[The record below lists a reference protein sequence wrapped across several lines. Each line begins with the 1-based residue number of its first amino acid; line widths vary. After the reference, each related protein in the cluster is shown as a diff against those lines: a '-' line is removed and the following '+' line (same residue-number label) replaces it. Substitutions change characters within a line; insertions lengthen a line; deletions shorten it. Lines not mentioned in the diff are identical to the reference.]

1 MSNSNIKLTDEAKI
15 QIAKLLGFDIS
26 PDTMDDYHQILDD
39 AIRKTALLNINNVKN
54 LVPTGLENPV
64 GDPLIETQIQTQK
77 NEVTKNIQPNDLVTY
92 HGRNLI
98 DNLFDIVEDLPTRNN
113 VNQIKTTLIDDN
125 AITDPQ
131 LRGDIRNQKNQ
142 ILRNLSE
149 TDALQY
155 LNSGPRQYNALFDD
169 LQTDGAVANVL
180 RSVINSKLDDFIEPT
195 KTNLLTKNL
204 EIPEFINRYGAGL
217 FQNIL
222 IKELSN
228 ADTGSID
235 FFIDYVTQ
243 VQIGRASFLGNLMVN
258 NTPGVDSITNNQIEL
273 TNKGKDAKKYLKYT
287 TKDVGKDIDL
297 DKIRQVPD
305 TSGSD
310 EYPVDGYFV
319 IGEQGNFNYS
329 EQINKFS
336 SVERNQVDIQND
348 IQLPNQRTLD
358 GYLINLG
365 EPTNSAGESLTPF
378 IGQTQFIKNDLSY
391 GFNANGK
398 SELPATF
405 NLITDLASDGL
416 PLSVQGDS
424 ELGKGGYIF
433 LKQTILNRIDRAQT
447 KELEGRYGNVTD
459 AMNDPLGA
467 GVALLKGQ
475 APPFTLSYDI
485 TTLPGFLTTFDV
497 VRRLSGIDPGISPI
511 PEESIGKSVV
521 NTIKNGINTL
531 FGRNIFGGDITECDT
546 NNSELVPPHI
556 PRNKTLL
563 RYTSTGQ
570 LFKMYNTLSYN
581 KFTPEWLRDPDTL
594 DLFSTLIPKPKS
606 NLYIDSQRKYNTF
619 QKIGGILG
627 LPVKEPDSNYI
638 VDNTDPVRLNDSP
651 KNSGL
656 GSGKLSDDFVEYD
669 SNADGTGEVGPN
681 GGRFSTIAIKAG
693 DKTNDIYWQ
702 SSQPLRSTN
711 TVFGNP
717 FISSDDPFRIDGQ
730 NWDGTI
736 NLSQTF
742 SFNGDSILCGTQALA
757 NRDDIIGDV
766 VRNSTRSLRGMSKGN
781 AVKWPIENKQFCR
794 VWTKDNGYNQ
804 ISDLVRKGYRGY
816 GRGLMTDTKYTTL
829 DKNGI
834 PIIAPTKQNSI
845 IDEYGERTLDPT
857 IAKRYMLS
865 IENLAW
871 RGAKVFL
878 PCGEVGPN
886 GGRIMWFP
894 PYNISFSDNTT
905 VNWTTNEFVGRPEP
919 IYTYNNSSRSGSL
932 GFKIVVDHP
941 SIVNHFNSGI
951 YNERINGQYPGRAD
965 GELEAFFADCVNY
978 PIEDLLKKYKQF
990 ASDEINN
997 LVTLINKNKTI
1008 LDLIYSGNPKV
1019 YYHNDLPGDCT
1030 AEKRKGNNPNP
1041 EGCSATFVT
1050 QDLQKLVDE
1059 YSGRSVSYISE
1070 NSKST
1075 NSGWADLPKTEEFF
1089 NTILP
1094 NGWTELNNMI
1104 TKICD
1109 TIKDVINQN
1118 KDAVV
1123 LKLTIPIE
1131 TNTSYLN
1138 QDASDYN
1145 KNLSER
1151 RKGALVKYIKE
1162 QIKNQ
1167 ISDFDVN
1174 KIQFNGSV
1182 KKYQENANSLDQGSV
1197 VETPT
1202 VDLTNTTN
1210 KVQLNDEDNPRSIY
1224 AKEAY
1229 LYRYAVING
1238 AGVKI
1243 EYTDGTVQNLVDKVN
1258 KDNAALQLKLDYYN
1272 SLFERLR
1279 AGVLQPFNKE
1289 CDMFEELKED
1299 SPFLYDK
1306 LIEKL
1311 KFFHPA
1317 FHSTTPE
1324 GFNSRLTFLQQCAK
1338 AGDSI
1343 DTSVVTNT
1351 VFGPPPVCIL
1361 RIGDFYHTKIIING
1375 INITYDPLVWDM
1387 NYEGIGMQ
1395 PMIANVDIQFSY
1407 IGGSSLGGPINE
1419 LQNALSFNY
1428 FANTNLYDNRAKLS
1442 KDEQDNVEFTINP
1455 ILRKSD
1461 VVEIESRPLS
1471 PLPTSS
1477 FNGGDLTPPKNP
1489 ESQYYYI
1496 PKRND
1501 SKSKT
1506 PEVPPINL
1514 NKTKEEI
1521 LNETNNLG

>member
-1 MSNSNIKLTDEAKI
+1 
-15 QIAKLLGFDIS
+15 
-26 PDTMDDYHQILDD
+26 
-39 AIRKTALLNINNVKN
+39 
-54 LVPTGLENPV
+54 
-64 GDPLIETQIQTQK
+64 
-77 NEVTKNIQPNDLVTY
+77 
-92 HGRNLI
+92 
-98 DNLFDIVEDLPTRNN
+98 
-113 VNQIKTTLIDDN
+113 
-125 AITDPQ
+125 
-131 LRGDIRNQKNQ
+131 
-142 ILRNLSE
+142 
-149 TDALQY
+149 
-155 LNSGPRQYNALFDD
+155 
-169 LQTDGAVANVL
+169 
-180 RSVINSKLDDFIEPT
+180 
-195 KTNLLTKNL
+195 
-204 EIPEFINRYGAGL
+204 
-217 FQNIL
+217 
-222 IKELSN
+222 
-228 ADTGSID
+228 
-235 FFIDYVTQ
+235 VTQ

-273 TNKGKDAKKYLKYT
+273 TNKGKDAKKYIKYT

-305 TSGSD
+305 TTGSD

-378 IGQTQFIKNDLSY
+378 IGQTQFTKNDLSY

-485 TTLPGFLTTFDV
+485 TTLPGFLTAFDV

-570 LFKMYNTLSYN
+570 LFKMYNTISYN

-594 DLFSTLIPKPKS
+594 DLFSAIIPKPKS
-606 NLYIDSQRKYNTF
+606 NLYIDSK
-619 QKIGGILG
+619 KIDEEGNSVETG
-627 LPVKEPDSNYI
+627 LPVRGPNANYVI
-638 VDNTDPVRLNDSP
+638 DNTDPVRLNDSP
-651 KNSGL
+651 NNSGL

-669 SNADGTGEVGPN
+669 SNADGTGE
-681 GGRFSTIAIKAG
+681 GGRINTIAIKSG
-693 DKTNDIYWQ
+693 DRTNDIYWE
-702 SSQPLRSTN
+702 SKTPLRDNAS
-711 TVFGNP
+711 FANP
-717 FISSDDPFRIDGQ
+717 YVTSYGPFYDDKQ
-730 NWDGTI
+730 NWLVPSFSKDY
-736 NLSQTF
+736 

-781 AVKWPIENKQFCR
+781 AVKWPIENKKFCR
-794 VWTKDNGYNQ
+794 VWTKDNNYNQ

-919 IYTYNNSSRSGSL
+919 IYTYNNSSRSGTL

-978 PIEDLLKKYKQF
+978 QIEDLLKKYKQF
-990 ASDEINN
+990 TSDEINN
-997 LVTLINKNKTI
+997 LVALINKNKTT

-1030 AEKRKGNNPNP
+1030 AEKGKKNNANP

-1050 QDLQKLVDE
+1050 QDLEKLKKD
-1059 YSGRSVSYISE
+1059 YLGLRDKYIAAQLKE
-1070 NSKST
+1070 T
-1075 NSGWADLPKTEEFF
+1075 WGDIPKTEDFF
-1089 NTILP
+1089 DNIIP
-1094 NGWTELNNMI
+1094 NGWTDLNNMI

-1109 TIKDVINQN
+1109 TIKEVLNQN

-1123 LKLTIPIE
+1123 LNITIPIE

-1138 QDASDYN
+1138 VSENNYN

-1151 RKGALVKYIKE
+1151 RKTALIKYIKE
-1162 QIKNQ
+1162 QVKKQIPVIVEEKIK
-1167 ISDFDVN
+1167 FD
-1174 KIQFNGSV
+1174 GSV
-1182 KKYQENANSLDQGSV
+1182 KKYQANKNSLDQGSV
-1197 VETPT
+1197 VETPS
-1202 VDLTNTTN
+1202 VDLNDKA
-1210 KVQLNDEDNPRSIY
+1210 KVELEDEDGLRAVFS
-1224 AKEAY
+1224 KESY
-1229 LYRYAVING
+1229 LYRYAVIKG
-1238 AGVKI
+1238 TGVKI
-1243 EYTDGTVQNLVDKVN
+1243 TYSDGTVQNLANKVK
-1258 KDNAALQLKLDYYN
+1258 KDNATLQLKLDYYN

-1521 LNETNNLG
+1521 LNDTNNLG

>member
-1 MSNSNIKLTDEAKI
+1 MSNSNIQLTEEAKI

-26 PDTMDDYHQILDD
+26 PDKMDDYHQILDD
-39 AIRKTALLNINNVKN
+39 AIRKTAALNINNVKN

-92 HGRNLI
+92 HGRNVI
-98 DNLFDIVEDLPTRNN
+98 DDLFDIVEDLPTRNN

-131 LRGDIRNQKNQ
+131 LRGDIKNQKNQ
-142 ILRNLSE
+142 ILKNLSE
-149 TDALQY
+149 NEALQY
-155 LNSGPRQYNALFDD
+155 LNSGPRQYNSLFDD

-180 RSVINSKLDDFIEPT
+180 RSVINSSLDDFIEPT

-235 FFIDYVTQ
+235 YFIDYVTQ

-258 NTPGVDSITNNQIEL
+258 NTPGVDSISNNQIEY
-273 TNKGKDAKKYLKYT
+273 TNKAKDANKYIKYT
-287 TKDVGKDIDL
+287 TKDVGKDINL
-297 DKIRQVPD
+297 DEIRQVPD
-305 TSGSD
+305 TTGSD
-310 EYPVDGYFV
+310 EYPVEGYFI
-319 IGEQGNFNYS
+319 IGEQGNYNYS

-336 SVERNQVDIQND
+336 TQERVQVDIQND

-365 EPTNSAGESLTPF
+365 DPTNSAGESLTPF
-378 IGQTQFIKNDLSY
+378 IGQTQFTKNDLTY
-391 GFNANGK
+391 GFNANGR

-405 NLITDLASDGL
+405 NLINDLASDTL
-416 PLSVQGDS
+416 PTTVQNDS

-433 LKQTILNRIDRAQT
+433 LKQNILNRIDRAQT
-447 KELEGRYGNVTD
+447 KEIEGRIGSVTD
-459 AMNDPLGA
+459 AISDPAGA

-475 APPFTLSYDI
+475 APAFTLSYDI

-497 VRRLSGIDPGISPI
+497 ARRLSGVDLGISPI
-511 PEESIGKSVV
+511 PEENIASSVV
-521 NTIKNGINTL
+521 TTIKNGINTL

-563 RYTSTGQ
+563 RYTSSGQ
-570 LFKMYNTLSYN
+570 LFKMYNTLAYN

-594 DLFSTLIPKPKS
+594 DIFGKLVPKPKS
-606 NLYIDSQRKYNTF
+606 NLYIDSQRSYTAF

-627 LPVKEPDSNYI
+627 LPVKEPDSNYL
-638 VDNTDPVRLNDSP
+638 VDNTDPARLNDSP

-669 SNADGTGEVGPN
+669 TNADGTGE
-681 GGRFSTIAIKAG
+681 GGRISTIAIKAG
-693 DKTNDIYWQ
+693 DKTSDIYWE
-702 SSQPLRSTN
+702 SKTPLRDNASFANPYVTSD
-711 TVFGNP
+711 NP
-717 FISSDDPFRIDGQ
+717 FRADGQ

-781 AVKWPIENKQFCR
+781 AVKWPTTSNEFCR
-794 VWTKDNGYNQ
+794 VWTKDKGYNQ
-804 ISDLVRKGYRGY
+804 ISDLVRKGYIRG

-829 DKNGI
+829 DKNGM

-845 IDEYGERTLDPT
+845 IDENGERILDPT

-894 PYNISFSDNTT
+894 PYGITFSENNT
-905 VNWTTNEFVGRPEP
+905 VNWTTNEFIGRPEP
-919 IYTYNNSSRSGSL
+919 IYTYNNSSKSGSL
-932 GFKIVVDHP
+932 GFKLVVDHP
-941 SIVNHFNSGI
+941 SIVNHFNSAEFNPQKYGKGD
-951 YNERINGQYPGRAD
+951 Y
-965 GELEAFFADCVNY
+965 ELEAFFDDCVNY
-978 PIEDLLKKYKQF
+978 PIEDLLLKYKEF
-990 ASDEINN
+990 TSDEINN
-997 LVTLINKNKTI
+997 LTALINKNKIT

-1019 YYHNDLPGDCT
+1019 YYDNDLPGNCT
-1030 AEKRKGNNPNP
+1030 LVDIDNRSTNIR
-1041 EGCSATFVT
+1041 CSATFEDPNLTNLYLNYLTREVDYLT
-1050 QDLQKLVDE
+1050 Q
-1059 YSGRSVSYISE
+1059 
-1070 NSKST
+1070 
-1075 NSGWADLPKTEEFF
+1075 
-1089 NTILP
+1089 NTINSWGDSATTTTFFSQTLP
-1094 NGWTELNNMI
+1094 NGWADLNNMI
-1104 TKICD
+1104 TTISSKIKEITDKGLD
-1109 TIKDVINQN
+1109 TKILNVS
-1118 KDAVV
+1118 
-1123 LKLTIPIE
+1123 IPIE
-1131 TNTSYLN
+1131 SNTSFLN
-1138 QDASDYN
+1138 QDVTNYN
-1145 KNLSER
+1145 ANLSGR
-1151 RKGALVKYIKE
+1151 RKNTLAKYIKDKIKEDNPTFNVELIKFNADIKKSEGGNVE
-1162 QIKNQ
+1162 Q
-1167 ISDFDVN
+1167 S
-1174 KIQFNGSV
+1174 
-1182 KKYQENANSLDQGSV
+1182 SV

-1202 VDLTNTTN
+1202 SFKRKENGAISDDYNN
-1210 KVQLNDEDNPRSIY
+1210 ENNPISIY
-1224 AKEAY
+1224 SKEEY
-1229 LYRYAVING
+1229 LFRYAVING
-1238 AGVKI
+1238 AQIKI
-1243 EYTDGTVQNLVDKVN
+1243 NYTDGTVFNLAEQTSKN
-1258 KDNAALQLKLDYYN
+1258 TAELQLKLDYYN
-1272 SLFERLR
+1272 SLFRKLR

-1289 CDMFEELKED
+1289 CDMFEELKSN

-1306 LIEKL
+1306 LIDKL

-1324 GFNSRLTFLQQCAK
+1324 GFNSRLTFLNQCAK
-1338 AGDSI
+1338 AGNSI

-1387 NYEGIGMQ
+1387 NYEGIGVQ
-1395 PMIANVDIQFSY
+1395 PMIANVDIQFNY

-1428 FANTNLYDNRAKLS
+1428 FANTNLYENRAKLS
-1442 KDEQDNVEFTINP
+1442 KDEEDYLNQRLDEINKQTMSEIKSKQQELSNFKLNNTLNTSPQNLRNLGAYNGTDNTTTKQSP
-1455 ILRKSD
+1455 IL
-1461 VVEIESRPLS
+1461 
-1471 PLPTSS
+1471 
-1477 FNGGDLTPPKNP
+1477 TP
-1489 ESQYYYI
+1489 
-1496 PKRND
+1496 RF
-1501 SKSKT
+1501 
-1506 PEVPPINL
+1506 L
-1514 NKTKEEI
+1514 
-1521 LNETNNLG
+1521 

>member
-1 MSNSNIKLTDEAKI
+1 MSNSNIKLTEEAKI

-26 PDTMDDYHQILDD
+26 PDKMDDYHQILDD

-77 NEVTKNIQPNDLVTY
+77 NEVTKNIQPNDLVAY
-92 HGRNLI
+92 HGRNVI

-131 LRGDIRNQKNQ
+131 LRGDIKNQKNQ
-142 ILRNLSE
+142 ILKNLSE
-149 TDALQY
+149 ADALQY
-155 LNSGPRQYNALFDD
+155 LNSGSRQYNALFDD

-180 RSVINSKLDDFIEPT
+180 RNVINSKLDDFIEPT
-195 KTNLLTKNL
+195 KTYLLTKNL

-222 IKELSN
+222 IKDLSN

-273 TNKGKDAKKYLKYT
+273 TNKGKDANKYIKYT
-287 TKDVGKDIDL
+287 TKDVGKDVDL
-297 DKIRQVPD
+297 EKIRQVPD
-305 TSGSD
+305 TTGSD

-319 IGEQGNFNYS
+319 IGEQGNYNYS

-336 SVERNQVDIQND
+336 SVERTQVDIQND
-348 IQLPNQRTLD
+348 IQLPNERTLD

-365 EPTNSAGESLTPF
+365 DPTNSAGESLTPF
-378 IGQTQFIKNDLSY
+378 IGQTQFTKNDLSY

-546 NNSELVPPHI
+546 NNEELVPPHI

-570 LFKMYNTLSYN
+570 LFKMYNTISYN

-594 DLFSTLIPKPKS
+594 DLFSAIIPKPKS
-606 NLYIDSQRKYNTF
+606 NLYIDSQRGYTTA

-627 LPVKEPDSNYI
+627 LPVKEPDSNYV

-651 KNSGL
+651 RNSGL
-656 GSGKLSDDFVEYD
+656 GSGKLSDNFVEYD
-669 SNADGTGEVGPN
+669 SNADGTGD
-681 GGRFSTIAIKAG
+681 GGRISTIAIRAG
-693 DKTNDIYWQ
+693 ESTDDIYWE
-702 SSQPLRSTN
+702 SKTPLRDNAS
-711 TVFGNP
+711 FANP
-717 FISSDDPFRIDGQ
+717 FITSDDPFRADGQ

-736 NLSQTF
+736 EF
-742 SFNGDSILCGTQALA
+742 SGSFTFNGDSILCGTQALA

-781 AVKWPIENKQFCR
+781 AVKWPNNETNKQFCR
-794 VWTKDNGYNQ
+794 VWTKDNNYNQ

-845 IDEYGERTLDPT
+845 IDEYGEGTLDPT

-941 SIVNHFNSGI
+941 SIVNHFNSSI
-951 YNERINGQYPGRAD
+951 YNGNDYGTNP

-978 PIEDLLKKYKQF
+978 PIEDLLSKYKQF
-990 ASDEINN
+990 ASDEVFN
-997 LVTLINKNKTI
+997 LKALIEKNKTT

-1030 AEKRKGNNPNP
+1030 AKAIPN
-1041 EGCSATFVT
+1041 GCNANYVEDS
-1050 QDLQKLVDE
+1050 LQKLVDE
-1059 YSGRSVSYISE
+1059 YQGRSVSYISE
-1070 NSKST
+1070 NSKSI
-1075 NSGWADLPKTEEFF
+1075 NSSWADLPKTEEFF

-1238 AGVKI
+1238 VGVKI
-1243 EYTDGTVQNLVDKVN
+1243 EYTDGTVTSLADKIS
-1258 KDNAALQLKLDYYN
+1258 KDNAENQLKLEYYD
-1272 SLFERLR
+1272 SLFRKLR
-1279 AGVLQPFNKE
+1279 SGVLQPFNKE
-1289 CDMFEELKED
+1289 CDMFEQLKED
-1299 SPFLYDK
+1299 SPFLYDE

-1351 VFGPPPVCIL
+1351 AFGPPPVCIL

-1442 KDEQDNVEFTINP
+1442 KDEEDYLNQRLEEIN
-1455 ILRKSD
+1455 KQNKA
-1461 VVEIESRPLS
+1461 EI
-1471 PLPTSS
+1471 
-1477 FNGGDLTPPKNP
+1477 
-1489 ESQYYYI
+1489 
-1496 PKRND
+1496 D
-1501 SKSKT
+1501 SKQEELSKFKLKKGLDT
-1506 PEVPPINL
+1506 SPQNLRQLGAYKGTDKTEYVSPINL
-1514 NKTKEEI
+1514 NKTKEQI
-1521 LNETNNLG
+1521 LNDTNNFG

>member
-26 PDTMDDYHQILDD
+26 PDKMDDYHQILDD

-77 NEVTKNIQPNDLVTY
+77 NEVTKNIQPNDLVAY
-92 HGRNLI
+92 HGRNVI
-98 DNLFDIVEDLPTRNN
+98 DDLFDIVEDLPTRNN

-131 LRGDIRNQKNQ
+131 LRGDIKNQKNQ
-142 ILRNLSE
+142 ILKNLSE
-149 TDALQY
+149 ADALQY

-180 RSVINSKLDDFIEPT
+180 RNVINSKLDDFIEPT
-195 KTNLLTKNL
+195 KTYLLTKNL

-222 IKELSN
+222 IKDLSN

-258 NTPGVDSITNNQIEL
+258 NTPGVDLISNNQIEL
-273 TNKGKDAKKYLKYT
+273 TNKGKDAKKYIKYT
-287 TKDVGKDIDL
+287 TKDVGKDVDL
-297 DKIRQVPD
+297 DRIRQVPD
-305 TSGSD
+305 TTGSD

-319 IGEQGNFNYS
+319 IGEQGNYNFS

-336 SVERNQVDIQND
+336 SAERTQVDIQND
-348 IQLPNQRTLD
+348 IQLPNERTLD

-378 IGQTQFIKNDLSY
+378 IGQTQFTKNDLSY
-391 GFNANGK
+391 GFNANGG

-485 TTLPGFLTTFDV
+485 TTLPGFLTAFDV
-497 VRRLSGIDPGISPI
+497 ARRLSGIDLGISPI
-511 PEESIGKSVV
+511 PEENIASSVV
-521 NTIKNGINTL
+521 TTIKNGINTL

-563 RYTSTGQ
+563 RYTSSGQ

-594 DLFSTLIPKPKS
+594 DIFGKLVPKPKS
-606 NLYIDSQRKYNTF
+606 NLYIDSERSYSVF

-627 LPVKEPDSNYI
+627 LPVKEPDSNYVI
-638 VDNTDPVRLNDSP
+638 DNTDPVRLNDSP
-651 KNSGL
+651 NNSGL

-669 SNADGTGEVGPN
+669 SNADGAVK
-681 GGRFSTIAIKAG
+681 GGRINTIAIRAG
-693 DKTNDIYWQ
+693 ESTDDIYWE
-702 SSQPLRSTN
+702 SKTPLRDNASFANPYVTN
-711 TVFGNP
+711 YGP
-717 FISSDDPFRIDGQ
+717 FYDDKQ
-730 NWDGTI
+730 NWLVPYFSKDY
-736 NLSQTF
+736 

-781 AVKWPIENKQFCR
+781 AVKWPNNETNKKFCR
-794 VWTKDNGYNQ
+794 VWTKDNNYNQ

-845 IDEYGERTLDPT
+845 IDEYGEGTLDPT

-894 PYNISFSDNTT
+894 PYNISFTDDSTI
-905 VNWTTNEFVGRPEP
+905 NWTTNDFVGRPEP

-941 SIVNHFNSGI
+941 SIVNHFNSSI
-951 YNERINGQYPGRAD
+951 YNEDNYGTKP

-978 PIEDLLKKYKQF
+978 PIENLLKKYKQF
-990 ASDEINN
+990 AIDEVVN
-997 LVTLINKNKTI
+997 LVALINKNKTT

-1030 AEKRKGNNPNP
+1030 AKKIPN
-1041 EGCSATFVT
+1041 GCNANYVEDS
-1050 QDLQKLVDE
+1050 LQKLVDE
-1059 YSGRSVSYISE
+1059 YQGKSVDYIFE

-1075 NSGWADLPKTEEFF
+1075 NSSWADLPKTEEFF

-1151 RKGALVKYIKE
+1151 RKGALAKYIKE

-1243 EYTDGTVQNLVDKVN
+1243 EYSDGTVQNLADKISKEDAKN
-1258 KDNAALQLKLDYYN
+1258 RLKLEYYD
-1272 SLFERLR
+1272 SLFRKLKS
-1279 AGVLQPFNKE
+1279 GVLQPFNKE

-1299 SPFLYDK
+1299 SPFLYDE
-1306 LIEKL
+1306 LIKKL

-1361 RIGDFYHTKIIING
+1361 RIGDFYHTKVVFNS
-1375 INITYDPLVWDM
+1375 INISYDPLVWDM
-1387 NYEGIGMQ
+1387 NYEGVGMQ
-1395 PMIANVDIQFSY
+1395 PMIANITMGFSY

-1442 KDEQDNVEFTINP
+1442 KDEEDDLNTILESLNKQKLSEIKTKQDNLNKFKLNKTLNTSP
-1455 ILRKSD
+1455 QNLRSLGAYRGTD
-1461 VVEIESRPLS
+1461 
-1471 PLPTSS
+1471 
-1477 FNGGDLTPPKNP
+1477 
-1489 ESQYYYI
+1489 
-1496 PKRND
+1496 
-1501 SKSKT
+1501 KT
-1506 PEVPPINL
+1506 EYVSPINL

-1521 LNETNNLG
+1521 LNNTNNLG

>member
-1 MSNSNIKLTDEAKI
+1 MSNSNIQLTEEAKI

-26 PDTMDDYHQILDD
+26 PDKMDDYHQILDD
-39 AIRKTALLNINNVKN
+39 AIRKTAALNINNVKN

-92 HGRNLI
+92 HGRNVI
-98 DNLFDIVEDLPTRNN
+98 DDLFDIVEDLPTRNN

-131 LRGDIRNQKNQ
+131 LRGDIKNQKNQ
-142 ILRNLSE
+142 ILKNLSE
-149 TDALQY
+149 TEALQY
-155 LNSGPRQYNALFDD
+155 LNSGSRQYNALFDD

-180 RSVINSKLDDFIEPT
+180 RNVINSKLDDYIEPT
-195 KTNLLTKNL
+195 KSYLLTKNL
-204 EIPEFINRYGAGL
+204 EIPEFINRYGADL

-222 IKELSN
+222 IKELPN

-235 FFIDYVTQ
+235 YFIDYITQ

-258 NTPGVDSITNNQIEL
+258 NTPGVDLILNNQIEL

-287 TKDVGKDIDL
+287 TKDVGKDVDL

-310 EYPVDGYFV
+310 EYGVDGYFV

-336 SVERNQVDIQND
+336 SIERNQVDIQND
-348 IQLPNQRTLD
+348 IQLPNQRTLN

-365 EPTNSAGESLTPF
+365 DPTNSAGDSLTPF
-378 IGQTQFIKNDLSY
+378 IGQTQFTKNDLSY

-416 PLSVQGDS
+416 PLSVQEDS

-447 KELEGRYGNVTD
+447 KELEGRVGNTTD
-459 AMNDPLGA
+459 AINDPLGA

-521 NTIKNGINTL
+521 TTIKNGINTL

-546 NNSELVPPHI
+546 NNEELVPPHI

-570 LFKMYNTLSYN
+570 LFKMYNTISYN

-594 DLFSTLIPKPKS
+594 DLFSVLVPKPKS
-606 NLYIDSQRKYNTF
+606 NLYIDSQRKYTTT
-619 QKIGGILG
+619 QKISGILG

-669 SNADGTGEVGPN
+669 SNADGTGD
-681 GGRFSTIAIKAG
+681 GGRFSTIAIKSG

-702 SSQPLRSTN
+702 SSQPLRNTN
-711 TVFGNP
+711 TVFDNP
-717 FISSDDPFRIDGQ
+717 FISSDDQFRVDGQ

-794 VWTKDNGYNQ
+794 VWTKDNNYNQ

-816 GRGLMTDTKYTTL
+816 SRGLMTDTKYTTL
-829 DKNGI
+829 DKNGM

-894 PYNISFSDNTT
+894 PYNISFSENNT

-932 GFKIVVDHP
+932 GFKLVVDHP
-941 SIVNHFNSGI
+941 SIVNHFNSSI
-951 YNERINGQYPGRAD
+951 YNGNDYGTNP

-978 PIEDLLKKYKQF
+978 PIEELLSKYKQF
-990 ASDEINN
+990 ASDEIVN
-997 LVTLINKNKTI
+997 LIALINENKTT

-1041 EGCSATFVT
+1041 KGCSATYVT
-1050 QDLQKLVDE
+1050 EDLNKLKDD
-1059 YSGRSVSYISE
+1059 YL
-1070 NSKST
+1070 
-1075 NSGWADLPKTEEFF
+1075 DLRETYVVAQNGKDWGDKPKTEDFF
-1089 NTILP
+1089 DNIIP
-1094 NGWTELNNMI
+1094 NGWTDLNNLI

-1109 TIKDVINQN
+1109 TIKEVLNQN

-1123 LKLTIPIE
+1123 LNITIPIE

-1138 QDASDYN
+1138 VSEKNYN
-1145 KNLSER
+1145 KDLSER
-1151 RKGALVKYIKE
+1151 RKRALSKYITDE
-1162 QIKNQ
+1162 IRIQIPNIIESRIK
-1167 ISDFDVN
+1167 FD
-1174 KIQFNGSV
+1174 GSV
-1182 KKYQENANSLDQGSV
+1182 KKYQANKNSLDQGSV
-1197 VETPT
+1197 VETPS
-1202 VDLTNTTN
+1202 VDLNDKS
-1210 KVQLNDEDNPRSIY
+1210 KVELEDENGDRSKFS
-1224 AKEAY
+1224 KEAY

-1243 EYTDGTVQNLVDKVN
+1243 SYSDGKAQNLVDKVK
-1258 KDNAALQLKLDYYN
+1258 KDNTENQLKLEYYN
-1272 SLFERLR
+1272 SLFRKLR

-1289 CDMFEELKED
+1289 CDMFEELKSN

-1324 GFNSRLTFLQQCAK
+1324 GFNSRLTFLNQCAK
-1338 AGDSI
+1338 AGNSI

-1351 VFGPPPVCIL
+1351 AFGPPPVCIL

-1387 NYEGIGMQ
+1387 NYEGVGMQ
-1395 PMIANVDIQFSY
+1395 PMIANVDIQFNY
-1407 IGGSSLGGPINE
+1407 IGGSSLGDPINE

-1442 KDEQDNVEFTINP
+1442 KDEEDYLNQRLEEIN
-1455 ILRKSD
+1455 KQAM
-1461 VVEIESRPLS
+1461 VEI
-1471 PLPTSS
+1471 
-1477 FNGGDLTPPKNP
+1477 
-1489 ESQYYYI
+1489 
-1496 PKRND
+1496 
-1501 SKSKT
+1501 KSKQKELSDFKLKKSLDT
-1506 PEVPPINL
+1506 SPQNLRQLGAYKGTDKTEYVSPINL
-1514 NKTKEEI
+1514 NKTKEQI
-1521 LNETNNLG
+1521 LNDTNNFG

>member
-26 PDTMDDYHQILDD
+26 PDKMDDYHQILDD

-149 TDALQY
+149 TDSLQY
-155 LNSGPRQYNALFDD
+155 LNSGSRQYNVLFDD

-180 RSVINSKLDDFIEPT
+180 RNVINSKLDDFIEPT

-258 NTPGVDSITNNQIEL
+258 NTPGIDLILNNQIEL

-305 TSGSD
+305 TTGSD

-378 IGQTQFIKNDLSY
+378 IGQTQFTKNDLSY

-405 NLITDLASDGL
+405 NLITDLVSDGL

-546 NNSELVPPHI
+546 NPDKLKPPHI

-570 LFKMYNTLSYN
+570 LFSMYNTLSYN

-594 DLFSTLIPKPKS
+594 DIFGKLIPKPKS
-606 NLYIDSQRKYNTF
+606 NLYIDSQRKYTTF

-627 LPVKEPDSNYI
+627 LPIKEPDSNY
-638 VDNTDPVRLNDSP
+638 VVNNTDPVRKNDSP
-651 KNSGL
+651 TNSGL
-656 GSGKLSDDFVEYD
+656 VNKDGLGGGKLSDDFVEFD
-669 SNADGTGEVGPN
+669 SNADGTGN
-681 GGRFSTIAIKAG
+681 GGRFSTIAVKPG
-693 DKTNDIYWQ
+693 DYQDIYWETKTR
-702 SSQPLRSTN
+702 LRSD
-711 TVFGNP
+711 FGNP
-717 FISSDDPFRIDGQ
+717 NINSDDPFRADGQ
-730 NWDGTI
+730 NWNGKI
-736 NLSQTF
+736 FF
-742 SFNGDSILCGTQALA
+742 SSEKKFNGDSILCGTQALA
-757 NRDDIIGDV
+757 ERDDIIGDV

-781 AVKWPIENKQFCR
+781 AVKWPNNDNNKQFCR
-794 VWTKDNGYNQ
+794 VWTKDKNYNQ
-804 ISDLVRKGYRGY
+804 ISDLVGKGYRGY

-829 DKNGI
+829 DKNGM

-845 IDEYGERTLDPT
+845 VNEFGESTLDPT

-878 PCGEVGPN
+878 PCGEIGPN

-894 PYNISFSDNTT
+894 PYNISFTDDTT

-919 IYTYNNSSRSGSL
+919 IYTYNNSSRIGTL
-932 GFKIVVDHP
+932 GFKLVVDHP
-941 SIVNHFNSGI
+941 SIVNHFNSSI
-951 YNERINGQYPGRAD
+951 YNGNDYGTNP
-965 GELEAFFADCVNY
+965 GELEAFFADCINY
-978 PIEDLLKKYKQF
+978 PVEDLLKKYKQF
-990 ASDEINN
+990 TIAQINDLLAN
-997 LVTLINKNKTI
+997 INTNKTT

-1019 YYHNDLPGDCT
+1019 YYDNDLPGDCT
-1030 AEKRKGNNPNP
+1030 AKTIKN
-1041 EGCSATFVT
+1041 GCNANYVEDS
-1050 QDLQKLVDE
+1050 LKKLVDE
-1059 YSGRSVSYISE
+1059 YQGRSVKYISE

-1075 NSGWADLPKTEEFF
+1075 NSGWADLPKTKEFF

-1123 LKLTIPIE
+1123 LRLTIPIE

-1210 KVQLNDEDNPRSIY
+1210 KIQLNDEDNPRSTY

-1243 EYTDGTVQNLVDKVN
+1243 TYSDGTVQNLADKVK
-1258 KDNAALQLKLDYYN
+1258 KDNATLQLKLDYYN
-1272 SLFERLR
+1272 SLFERLK

-1289 CDMFEELKED
+1289 CDMFEQIKEN

-1361 RIGDFYHTKIIING
+1361 RIGDFYHTKVVFNS
-1375 INITYDPLVWDM
+1375 INISYDPLVWDM
-1387 NYEGIGMQ
+1387 NYEGVGMQ
-1395 PMIANVDIQFSY
+1395 PMIANITMGFSY

-1442 KDEQDNVEFTINP
+1442 KDEEDIVNFANEP
-1455 ILRKSD
+1455 ILKKSE
-1461 VVEIESRPLS
+1461 VVEIESRPLK
-1471 PLPTSS
+1471 PLPTPSV
-1477 FNGGDLTPPKNP
+1477 NGRNLIVPKNP
-1489 ESQYYYI
+1489 
-1496 PKRND
+1496 
-1501 SKSKT
+1501 T
-1506 PEVPPINL
+1506 PEFYIRKKNNPNAETPKVPPFIGDNQ
-1514 NKTKEEI
+1514 EEQNPVD
-1521 LNETNNLG
+1521 LETRTR

>member
-26 PDTMDDYHQILDD
+26 PDKMDDYHQILDD

-77 NEVTKNIQPNDLVTY
+77 NEVTKNIQPNDLVAY
-92 HGRNLI
+92 HGRNVI

-131 LRGDIRNQKNQ
+131 LRGDIKNQKNQ
-142 ILRNLSE
+142 ILKNLSE
-149 TDALQY
+149 ADALQY
-155 LNSGPRQYNALFDD
+155 LNSGSRQYNALFDD

-180 RSVINSKLDDFIEPT
+180 RNVINSKLDDFIEPT
-195 KTNLLTKNL
+195 KTYLLTKNL

-222 IKELSN
+222 IKDLSN

-273 TNKGKDAKKYLKYT
+273 TNKGKDANKYIKYT
-287 TKDVGKDIDL
+287 TKDVGKDVDL
-297 DKIRQVPD
+297 EKIRQVPD
-305 TSGSD
+305 TTGSD

-319 IGEQGNFNYS
+319 IGEQGNYNYS

-336 SVERNQVDIQND
+336 SVERTQVDIQND
-348 IQLPNQRTLD
+348 IQLPNERTLD

-378 IGQTQFIKNDLSY
+378 IGQTQFTKNDLSY

-546 NNSELVPPHI
+546 NNEELVPPHI

-570 LFKMYNTLSYN
+570 LFKMYNTISYN

-594 DLFSTLIPKPKS
+594 DIFGKLVPKPKS
-606 NLYIDSQRKYNTF
+606 NLYIDSQRKYTAF

-627 LPVKEPDSNYI
+627 LPVKEPDSNYV

-651 KNSGL
+651 NNSGL

-669 SNADGTGEVGPN
+669 SNADGTGE
-681 GGRFSTIAIKAG
+681 GGRINTIAIRAG
-693 DKTNDIYWQ
+693 EKTSDIYWE
-702 SSQPLRSTN
+702 SKTPLRDNAS
-711 TVFGNP
+711 FANP
-717 FISSDDPFRIDGQ
+717 YVNSYEPFYIDDKQTSFSAPQF
-730 NWDGTI
+730 
-736 NLSQTF
+736 SQTF

-781 AVKWPIENKQFCR
+781 AVKWPIENKKFCM
-794 VWTKDNGYNQ
+794 VWTKDNTYNQ

-941 SIVNHFNSGI
+941 SIVNHFNSDVFNAQG
-951 YNERINGQYPGRAD
+951 YGLGD

-978 PIEDLLKKYKQF
+978 PIEDLLEKYKQF
-990 ASDEINN
+990 TSDEINN
-997 LVTLINKNKTI
+997 LVALINKNKTT

-1041 EGCSATFVT
+1041 KGCSATFVT
-1050 QDLQKLVDE
+1050 QDLEKLKNDYLDLRNMYIGAQEDE
-1059 YSGRSVSYISE
+1059 TWGDI
-1070 NSKST
+1070 
-1075 NSGWADLPKTEEFF
+1075 PKTEDFF
-1089 NTILP
+1089 DNIIP
-1094 NGWTELNNMI
+1094 NGWTDLNNMI

-1109 TIKDVINQN
+1109 TIKEVLNQN

-1123 LKLTIPIE
+1123 LNITIPIE

-1138 QDASDYN
+1138 VSENNYN

-1151 RKGALVKYIKE
+1151 RKTALIKYIKE
-1162 QIKNQ
+1162 QVKKQIPVIVEEKIK
-1167 ISDFDVN
+1167 FD
-1174 KIQFNGSV
+1174 GSV
-1182 KKYQENANSLDQGSV
+1182 KKYQANKNSLDQGSV
-1197 VETPT
+1197 VETPS
-1202 VDLTNTTN
+1202 VDLNDKA
-1210 KVQLNDEDNPRSIY
+1210 KVELEDEDGLRSVY
-1224 AKEAY
+1224 SKESY

-1243 EYTDGTVQNLVDKVN
+1243 TYSDGTVQNLADKVK
-1258 KDNAALQLKLDYYN
+1258 KDNATLQLKLDYYN

-1442 KDEQDNVEFTINP
+1442 KDEQDIVNFANKP
-1455 ILRKSD
+1455 ILKKSE
-1461 VVEIESRPLS
+1461 VVEIESRPLK
-1471 PLPTSS
+1471 PLSTPSV
-1477 FNGGDLTPPKNP
+1477 NGRNLIVPKNP
-1489 ESQYYYI
+1489 
-1496 PKRND
+1496 
-1501 SKSKT
+1501 T
-1506 PEVPPINL
+1506 PEFYIRKKNNPNAETPKVPPFIGDNQ
-1514 NKTKEEI
+1514 EEQNPVD
-1521 LNETNNLG
+1521 LETR

>member
-26 PDTMDDYHQILDD
+26 PDKMDDYHQILDD

-98 DNLFDIVEDLPTRNN
+98 DNLFDIVENLPTRNN

-180 RSVINSKLDDFIEPT
+180 RNVINSKLDDFIEPT

-222 IKELSN
+222 IKELTN
-228 ADTGSID
+228 TDTGSID

-258 NTPGVDSITNNQIEL
+258 NTPGIDLILNNQIEL

-287 TKDVGKDIDL
+287 TKDVGKDVDL
-297 DKIRQVPD
+297 DRIRQVPD
-305 TSGSD
+305 TTGSD

-319 IGEQGNFNYS
+319 IGEQGNYNFS
-329 EQINKFS
+329 DQINKFS
-336 SVERNQVDIQND
+336 SVERTQVDIQND
-348 IQLPNQRTLD
+348 IQLPNERTLD

-378 IGQTQFIKNDLSY
+378 IGQTQFTKNDLSY

-485 TTLPGFLTTFDV
+485 TTLPGFLTAFDV
-497 VRRLSGIDPGISPI
+497 ARRLSGIDLGISPI
-511 PEESIGKSVV
+511 PEENIASSVV
-521 NTIKNGINTL
+521 TTIKNGINTL

-563 RYTSTGQ
+563 RYTSSGQ

-606 NLYIDSQRKYNTF
+606 NLYIDSK
-619 QKIGGILG
+619 KIDEEGNSVETG
-627 LPVKEPDSNYI
+627 LPVRGPNANYVI
-638 VDNTDPVRLNDSP
+638 DNTDPVRLNDSP
-651 KNSGL
+651 NNSGL

-781 AVKWPIENKQFCR
+781 AVKWPIENKKFCR
-794 VWTKDNGYNQ
+794 VWTKDNTYNQ

-834 PIIAPTKQNSI
+834 PIIAPTKDNMIGGSN
-845 IDEYGERTLDPT
+845 GEMSLDPT

-894 PYNISFSDNTT
+894 PYNISFTDDTT

-932 GFKIVVDHP
+932 GFKLVVDHP

-990 ASDEINN
+990 ASDEIVN
-997 LVTLINKNKTI
+997 LIGLINKNKTT

-1041 EGCSATFVT
+1041 EGCSTTFVT
-1050 QDLQKLVDE
+1050 QDLEKLKND
-1059 YSGRSVSYISE
+1059 YLGLGDDYIAKQ
-1070 NSKST
+1070 NGKDWGDT
-1075 NSGWADLPKTEEFF
+1075 TTTKDFF
-1089 NTILP
+1089 NNIIP
-1094 NGWTELNNMI
+1094 NGWTDLNNLI

-1109 TIKDVINQN
+1109 TIKEVLNQN

-1145 KNLSER
+1145 ENLSER

-1162 QIKNQ
+1162 QIKNK

-1258 KDNAALQLKLDYYN
+1258 KDNATLQLKLDYYN

-1289 CDMFEELKED
+1289 CDMFEQIKEN

-1361 RIGDFYHTKIIING
+1361 RIGDFYHTKVVFNS
-1375 INITYDPLVWDM
+1375 INISYDPLVWDM
-1387 NYEGIGMQ
+1387 NYEGVGMQ
-1395 PMIANVDIQFSY
+1395 PMIANITMGFSY

-1442 KDEQDNVEFTINP
+1442 KDEEDYLNQRLEEINKQSMAEIDSNQKKIDERSKLIFGKKGLDTSP
-1455 ILRKSD
+1455 QNLRQLGAYKGTD
-1461 VVEIESRPLS
+1461 
-1471 PLPTSS
+1471 
-1477 FNGGDLTPPKNP
+1477 
-1489 ESQYYYI
+1489 
-1496 PKRND
+1496 
-1501 SKSKT
+1501 KT
-1506 PEVPPINL
+1506 EYVSPINL
-1514 NKTKEEI
+1514 NKTKEQI
-1521 LNETNNLG
+1521 LNNRNNFG

>member
-26 PDTMDDYHQILDD
+26 PDKMDDYHQILDD

-77 NEVTKNIQPNDLVTY
+77 NEVTKNIQPNDLVAY
-92 HGRNLI
+92 HGRNVI

-131 LRGDIRNQKNQ
+131 LRGDIKNQKNQ
-142 ILRNLSE
+142 ILKNLSE
-149 TDALQY
+149 ADALQY
-155 LNSGPRQYNALFDD
+155 LNSGSRQYNALFDD

-180 RSVINSKLDDFIEPT
+180 RNVINSKLDDFIEPT
-195 KTNLLTKNL
+195 KTYLLTKNL

-222 IKELSN
+222 IKDLSN

-273 TNKGKDAKKYLKYT
+273 TNRGKDAKKYIKYT
-287 TKDVGKDIDL
+287 TKDVGKDVDL

-305 TSGSD
+305 TTGSD

-319 IGEQGNFNYS
+319 IGEQGNYNYS

-336 SVERNQVDIQND
+336 SVERTQVDIQND

-378 IGQTQFIKNDLSY
+378 IGQTQFTKNDLSY
-391 GFNANGK
+391 GFNANGR
-398 SELPATF
+398 SELPVTF

-546 NNSELVPPHI
+546 NNEELVPPHI

-570 LFKMYNTLSYN
+570 LFKMYNTISYN

-606 NLYIDSQRKYNTF
+606 NLYIDSQRGYTTA

-627 LPVKEPDSNYI
+627 LPVKEPDSNYV

-651 KNSGL
+651 NNSGL

-669 SNADGTGEVGPN
+669 TNADGTGE
-681 GGRFSTIAIKAG
+681 GGRINTIAIRAG
-693 DKTNDIYWQ
+693 EKTRDIYWE
-702 SSQPLRSTN
+702 SKTPLRDNAS
-711 TVFGNP
+711 FANP
-717 FISSDDPFRIDGQ
+717 YVNSYRPFYIDDKQTSFSAPQF
-730 NWDGTI
+730 
-736 NLSQTF
+736 SQTF

-781 AVKWPIENKQFCR
+781 AVKWPIENKEFCR
-794 VWTKDNGYNQ
+794 VWTKDKTYNQ
-804 ISDLVRKGYRGY
+804 ISDLVGKGYRDY

-829 DKNGI
+829 DSNGI

-951 YNERINGQYPGRAD
+951 YNYKNPSTSVPYGTAD

-978 PIEDLLKKYKQF
+978 SVEDLLKKYKQF
-990 ASDEINN
+990 TSDEINN
-997 LVTLINKNKTI
+997 LVALINKNKST

-1019 YYHNDLPGDCT
+1019 YYDNDLPGNCT
-1030 AEKRKGNNPNP
+1030 MVDKDNRLSNIRCSDTFADPDLKGLYMNYLIR
-1041 EGCSATFVT
+1041 EGDYLFQNQDNSWGDSDATKTFFT
-1050 QDLQKLVDE
+1050 DTLPKGWDDLQKLITL
-1059 YSGRSVSYISE
+1059 ISD
-1070 NSKST
+1070 KI
-1075 NSGWADLPKTEEFF
+1075 K
-1089 NTILP
+1089 
-1094 NGWTELNNMI
+1094 EL
-1104 TKICD
+1104 TDKGLGVKI
-1109 TIKDVINQN
+1109 KKVI
-1118 KDAVV
+1118 
-1123 LKLTIPIE
+1123 IPIE
-1131 TNTSYLN
+1131 SNTSFLN
-1138 QDASDYN
+1138 QDIDNYN
-1145 KNLSER
+1145 KNLSSR
-1151 RKGALVKYIKE
+1151 RKNALARYIQE
-1162 QIKNQ
+1162 TIKGLNPN
-1167 ISDFDVN
+1167 FDVN
-1174 KIQFNGSV
+1174 LIIFNSDLKRAESNSVDNGSV
-1182 KKYQENANSLDQGSV
+1182 VDTPNTFTRSV
-1197 VETPT
+1197 NGRISDDYNNE
-1202 VDLTNTTN
+1202 
-1210 KVQLNDEDNPRSIY
+1210 KNPISIFS
-1224 AKEAY
+1224 KEEY

-1243 EYTDGTVQNLVDKVN
+1243 EYTDGTVTNLSEQISKN
-1258 KDNAALQLKLDYYN
+1258 NADLQLKLDYYD
-1272 SLFERLR
+1272 SLFRRLR

-1289 CDMFEELKED
+1289 CDMFEQLEKD

-1311 KFFHPA
+1311 KFFHPS

-1343 DTSVVTNT
+1343 NTSVVTNT
-1351 VFGPPPVCIL
+1351 AFGPPPVCIL

-1442 KDEQDNVEFTINP
+1442 KDEED
-1455 ILRKSD
+1455 
-1461 VVEIESRPLS
+1461 
-1471 PLPTSS
+1471 
-1477 FNGGDLTPPKNP
+1477 
-1489 ESQYYYI
+1489 Y
-1496 PKRND
+1496 
-1501 SKSKT
+1501 
-1506 PEVPPINL
+1506 
-1514 NKTKEEI
+1514 
-1521 LNETNNLG
+1521 LNEVIKKQEAAEIKRKQDDIGDKAKPTQPEDRYGKEGNNEPNFDNNTLKPAL

>member
-26 PDTMDDYHQILDD
+26 PDKMDDYHQILDD

-64 GDPLIETQIQTQK
+64 GDLLIETQIQTQK
-77 NEVTKNIQPNDLVTY
+77 NEVTKNIQPNDLVAY
-92 HGRNLI
+92 HGRNVI

-125 AITDPQ
+125 GVTNPQ
-131 LRGDIRNQKNQ
+131 IKGDILTQKNQ
-142 ILRNLSE
+142 ILKNLSE
-149 TDALQY
+149 DDALQY
-155 LNSGPRQYNALFDD
+155 LNSGSRQYNALFDD
-169 LQTDGAVANVL
+169 LQTDGAVANIL
-180 RSVINSKLDDFIEPT
+180 RNVINSKLDDFIEPT

-204 EIPEFINRYGAGL
+204 EIPEFINRYGVGL

-235 FFIDYVTQ
+235 YFINYVTQ
-243 VQIGRASFLGNLMVN
+243 VQTGRALFLSNLMVN
-258 NTPGVDSITNNQIEL
+258 NTPGVDSISNNQIEL
-273 TNKGKDAKKYLKYT
+273 TNKGKDANKYVKYT
-287 TKDVGKDIDL
+287 TKDVGKDINL
-297 DKIRQVPD
+297 DNIRQVPD
-305 TSGSD
+305 TTGSD

-319 IGEQGNFNYS
+319 IGEQGNYNYS

-336 SVERNQVDIQND
+336 SQERTQVDIQND

-365 EPTNSAGESLTPF
+365 DPTNSAGESLTPF
-378 IGQTQFIKNDLSY
+378 IGQTQFTKNDLSY
-391 GFNANGK
+391 GFNANGR

-433 LKQTILNRIDRAQT
+433 LKQTIQNRLDRAQT
-447 KELEGRYGNVTD
+447 KELEGRFGNTTD

-475 APPFTLSYDI
+475 VPPFTLSYDI
-485 TTLPGFLTTFDV
+485 TTLPGFLTSFDV

-511 PEESIGKSVV
+511 PEENIGSSVV

-546 NNSELVPPHI
+546 NPDRLIPPKL

-570 LFKMYNTLSYN
+570 LFKMYNTISYN

-594 DLFSTLIPKPKS
+594 DLFSALVPKPKS
-606 NLYIDSQRKYNTF
+606 NLYIDSQRKYTTT
-619 QKIGGILG
+619 QKISGILG
-627 LPVKEPDSNYI
+627 LPVKEPDSNYV

-651 KNSGL
+651 DNSGL

-669 SNADGTGEVGPN
+669 SNADGTGE
-681 GGRFSTIAIKAG
+681 GGRISTIAIKPG
-693 DKTNDIYWQ
+693 EYDDIYWETNVV
-702 SSQPLRSTN
+702 LRDN
-711 TVFGNP
+711 TDFGNP
-717 FISSDDPFRIDGQ
+717 RITSDDPFRSDGQ
-730 NWDGTI
+730 NWDGSI
-736 NLSQTF
+736 NISGEF
-742 SFNGDSILCGTQALA
+742 SFNGDSILCTTQTLA

-781 AVKWPIENKQFCR
+781 AVKWPIENKEFCR
-794 VWTKDNGYNQ
+794 VWTKDKGYNQ

-905 VNWTTNEFVGRPEP
+905 VNWTANEFVGRPEP

-951 YNERINGQYPGRAD
+951 YNTQGYGKAD
-965 GELEAFFADCVNY
+965 GELEAFFDDCINY

-990 ASDEINN
+990 TSNEINN
-997 LVTLINKNKTI
+997 LTALINKNKTT

-1019 YYHNDLPGDCT
+1019 YYENDLPGNCT
-1030 AEKRKGNNPNP
+1030 LVNIDNRSSNIR
-1041 EGCSATFVT
+1041 CSATFEDP
-1050 QDLQKLVDE
+1050 DLNALYTTYLGRELEYLVENQNNSWGD
-1059 YSGRSVSYISE
+1059 SGTTRTFFSE
-1070 NSKST
+1070 TLPN
-1075 NSGWADLPKTEEFF
+1075 GWADL
-1089 NTILP
+1089 
-1094 NGWTELNNMI
+1094 NNLI
-1104 TKICD
+1104 TAISEKIKEITDKGLDTKILS
-1109 TIKDVINQN
+1109 V
-1118 KDAVV
+1118 
-1123 LKLTIPIE
+1123 TIPIE
-1131 TNTSYLN
+1131 SNTSFLN
-1138 QDASDYN
+1138 QDVSSYN
-1145 KNLSER
+1145 ANLSSR
-1151 RKGALVKYIKE
+1151 RKNTLAKYIKDKIKE
-1162 QIKNQ
+1162 QNPA
-1167 ISDFDVN
+1167 
-1174 KIQFNGSV
+1174 FNVDSIIFNADL
-1182 KKYQENANSLDQGSV
+1182 KKSEGNTLDIGNV

-1202 VDLTNTTN
+1202 VDLNNNLN
-1210 KVQLNDEDNPRSIY
+1210 KNQLNDENNPRSIY
-1224 AKEAY
+1224 AKESY

-1238 AGVKI
+1238 AQIKI
-1243 EYTDGTVQNLVDKVN
+1243 GYTDGSISNLAEQTSKN
-1258 KDNAALQLKLDYYN
+1258 SNELQLKLDYYN
-1272 SLFERLR
+1272 SLFRRLR

-1289 CDMFEELKED
+1289 CDMFEELKSN

-1387 NYEGIGMQ
+1387 NYEGIGVQ

-1428 FANTNLYDNRAKLS
+1428 FANTNLYDSRAKLS
-1442 KDEQDNVEFTINP
+1442 KDEEEYLNQILENINKQEVAEAK
-1455 ILRKSD
+1455 RKQEEMEMIEEANFRPTELD
-1461 VVEIESRPLS
+1461 VIVD
-1471 PLPTSS
+1471 T
-1477 FNGGDLTPPKNP
+1477 N
-1489 ESQYYYI
+1489 
-1496 PKRND
+1496 
-1501 SKSKT
+1501 
-1506 PEVPPINL
+1506 
-1514 NKTKEEI
+1514 
-1521 LNETNNLG
+1521 TNNNIGVEQVPSMMNQDRV

>member
-26 PDTMDDYHQILDD
+26 PDKMDDYHQILDD

-98 DNLFDIVEDLPTRNN
+98 DNLFDIVENLPTRNN

-180 RSVINSKLDDFIEPT
+180 RNVINSKLDDFIEPT

-228 ADTGSID
+228 TDTGSID

-258 NTPGVDSITNNQIEL
+258 NTPGIDLILNNQIEL

-305 TSGSD
+305 TTGSD

-378 IGQTQFIKNDLSY
+378 IGQTQFTKNDLSY

-570 LFKMYNTLSYN
+570 LFSMYNTLSYN
-581 KFTPEWLRDPDTL
+581 KFSPEWLRDPDTL
-594 DLFSTLIPKPKS
+594 DIFGKLVPKPKS
-606 NLYIDSQRKYNTF
+606 NLYIDSQRKYTTF

-627 LPVKEPDSNYI
+627 LPVKEPDSNYV

-651 KNSGL
+651 NNSGL

-669 SNADGTGEVGPN
+669 SNADGTGE
-681 GGRFSTIAIKAG
+681 GGRINTIAIKSG
-693 DKTNDIYWQ
+693 DRTNDIYWE
-702 SSQPLRSTN
+702 SKTPLRDNAS
-711 TVFGNP
+711 FANP
-717 FISSDDPFRIDGQ
+717 YVTSYGPFYDDKQ
-730 NWDGTI
+730 NWLVPSFSKDY
-736 NLSQTF
+736 
-742 SFNGDSILCGTQALA
+742 SFNGDSILCGTQSLA

-794 VWTKDNGYNQ
+794 VWTKDNNYNQ

-829 DKNGI
+829 DKNGM

-845 IDEYGERTLDPT
+845 VNEFGESTLDPT

-878 PCGEVGPN
+878 PCGEIGPN

-894 PYNISFSDNTT
+894 PYNISFTDDTT

-919 IYTYNNSSRSGSL
+919 IYTYNNSSRSGTL
-932 GFKIVVDHP
+932 GFKLVVDHP
-941 SIVNHFNSGI
+941 SIVNHFNSSI
-951 YNERINGQYPGRAD
+951 YNGNDYGTNP
-965 GELEAFFADCVNY
+965 GELEAFFADCINY
-978 PIEDLLKKYKQF
+978 PVEDLLKKYKQF
-990 ASDEINN
+990 TIAQINDLLAN
-997 LVTLINKNKTI
+997 INANKTT

-1019 YYHNDLPGDCT
+1019 YYDNDLPGDCT
-1030 AEKRKGNNPNP
+1030 AKTIKN
-1041 EGCSATFVT
+1041 GCNANYVEDS
-1050 QDLQKLVDE
+1050 LKKLVDE
-1059 YSGRSVSYISE
+1059 YQGRSENYISE

-1075 NSGWADLPKTEEFF
+1075 NSGWADLPKTKEFF

-1094 NGWTELNNMI
+1094 NGWNELNNMI

-1123 LKLTIPIE
+1123 LRLTIPIE

-1210 KVQLNDEDNPRSIY
+1210 KIQLNDEDNPRSTY

-1243 EYTDGTVQNLVDKVN
+1243 EYTDGTVQNLADKVN

-1289 CDMFEELKED
+1289 CDMFEQIKEN

-1361 RIGDFYHTKIIING
+1361 RIGDFYHTKIIINT
-1375 INITYDPLVWDM
+1375 INISYDPLVWDM
-1387 NYEGIGMQ
+1387 NYEGVGMQ
-1395 PMIANVDIQFSY
+1395 PMIANITMGFSY

-1442 KDEQDNVEFTINP
+1442 KDEEDYLNQRLEEIN
-1455 ILRKSD
+1455 KQKKA
-1461 VVEIESRPLS
+1461 EI
-1471 PLPTSS
+1471 
-1477 FNGGDLTPPKNP
+1477 
-1489 ESQYYYI
+1489 
-1496 PKRND
+1496 D
-1501 SKSKT
+1501 SKQEKLSKFKLKKSLDISPQNLRQLGAYKGT
-1506 PEVPPINL
+1506 DKTEYVSPINL
-1514 NKTKEEI
+1514 NKTKEQI
-1521 LNETNNLG
+1521 LNDTNNFG

>member
-26 PDTMDDYHQILDD
+26 PDKMDDYHQILDD

-98 DNLFDIVEDLPTRNN
+98 DNLFDIVENLPTRNN

-180 RSVINSKLDDFIEPT
+180 RNVINSKLDDFIEPT

-228 ADTGSID
+228 TDTGSID

-258 NTPGVDSITNNQIEL
+258 NTPGIDLILNNQIEL

-305 TSGSD
+305 TTGSD

-378 IGQTQFIKNDLSY
+378 IGQTQFTKNDLSY

-485 TTLPGFLTTFDV
+485 TTLPGFLTAFDV
-497 VRRLSGIDPGISPI
+497 TRRLSGIDLGISPI
-511 PEESIGKSVV
+511 PEENIASSVV
-521 NTIKNGINTL
+521 TTIKNGINTL

-546 NNSELVPPHI
+546 NNRELVPPHI

-563 RYTSTGQ
+563 RYTSSGQ

-606 NLYIDSQRKYNTF
+606 NLYIDSK
-619 QKIGGILG
+619 KIDEEGNSVETG
-627 LPVKEPDSNYI
+627 LPVRGPNANYVI
-638 VDNTDPVRLNDSP
+638 DNTDPVRLNDSP
-651 KNSGL
+651 RNSGL
-656 GSGKLSDDFVEYD
+656 GSGKLSDNFVEYD
-669 SNADGTGEVGPN
+669 SNADGTGD
-681 GGRFSTIAIKAG
+681 GGRISTIAIRAG
-693 DKTNDIYWQ
+693 ESTDDIYWE
-702 SSQPLRSTN
+702 SKTPLRDNAS
-711 TVFGNP
+711 FANP
-717 FISSDDPFRIDGQ
+717 FITSDDPFRADGQ

-736 NLSQTF
+736 EF
-742 SFNGDSILCGTQALA
+742 SGSFTFNGDSILCGTQALA

-781 AVKWPIENKQFCR
+781 AVKWPNNETNKQFCR
-794 VWTKDNGYNQ
+794 VWTKDNNYNQ

-845 IDEYGERTLDPT
+845 IDEYGEGTLDPT

-941 SIVNHFNSGI
+941 SIVNHFNSDVFNAQG
-951 YNERINGQYPGRAD
+951 YGLGD

-1030 AEKRKGNNPNP
+1030 AKKRNSNNPNP

-1050 QDLQKLVDE
+1050 QDLEKLKNDYLDLRNMYIGAQLEETWGDE
-1059 YSGRSVSYISE
+1059 
-1070 NSKST
+1070 
-1075 NSGWADLPKTEEFF
+1075 AKTEDFF
-1089 NTILP
+1089 DNIIP
-1094 NGWTELNNMI
+1094 NGWTDLNNLI

-1109 TIKDVINQN
+1109 TIKEVLNQN

-1123 LKLTIPIE
+1123 LNITIPIE

-1138 QDASDYN
+1138 VSVNNYN
-1145 KNLSER
+1145 KDLSER
-1151 RKGALVKYIKE
+1151 RKRALIKYIKE
-1162 QIKNQ
+1162 QVKKQIPDIVESRIK
-1167 ISDFDVN
+1167 FD
-1174 KIQFNGSV
+1174 GSV
-1182 KKYQENANSLDQGSV
+1182 KKYQENKNSLDQGSV
-1197 VETPT
+1197 VETPS
-1202 VDLTNTTN
+1202 VN
-1210 KVQLNDEDNPRSIY
+1210 LNDKTKVELEDENGLRAVYS
-1224 AKEAY
+1224 KESY

-1258 KDNAALQLKLDYYN
+1258 KDNATLQLKLDYYN

-1351 VFGPPPVCIL
+1351 VFGPPPVCVL

-1442 KDEQDNVEFTINP
+1442 KDEQDIVNFVNKP
-1455 ILRKSD
+1455 ILKKSE
-1461 VVEIESRPLS
+1461 VVEIESRPLK
-1471 PLPTSS
+1471 PLPTPSV
-1477 FNGGDLTPPKNP
+1477 NGRNLIVPKNP
-1489 ESQYYYI
+1489 
-1496 PKRND
+1496 
-1501 SKSKT
+1501 T
-1506 PEVPPINL
+1506 PEFYIRKKNNPNAETPKVPPFIGDNQ
-1514 NKTKEEI
+1514 EEQNPVD
-1521 LNETNNLG
+1521 LETR